1 MNRAASEASG
11 LPAAVLPGAVLSSA
25 GARAGAVA
33 WPNSARPGLSLAG
46 PHACRDSVSG
56 SPRTQTLLARLA
68 LCALVLAGWPLAHGQ
83 GVVSPAVT
91 GSPATGSPVIGSPVT
106 LVTLPPVPST
116 SQGASFVTVGGL
128 TVREVRFDL
137 SGSDYPPARFPAVYT
152 PVFPV
157 GGNLALRPGTP
168 GGPWD
173 LLMRVLPFGS
183 SVATGTTPA
192 GSAVQAGG
200 EIRTD
205 QLEYRVLI
213 DNPSPAQ
220 AATVPWL
227 PAFSEQVVVQVQ
239 SDVPERYVVQ
249 LRLRVEGHE
258 QAGVQDT
265 TVLFT
270 LRPLGR

>member
-1 MNRAASEASG
+1 MNRALSAASV
-11 LPAAVLPGAVLSSA
+11 LPAAVLPAPVLPAA
-25 GARAGAVA
+25 GAAV
-33 WPNSARPGLSLAG
+33 RHGLF
-46 PHACRDSVSG
+46 
-56 SPRTQTLLARLA
+56 PRRVTVNRQHQTLLACLA
-68 LCALVLAGWPLAHGQ
+68 LCALVLAGWPLAHSQ
-83 GVVSPAVT
+83 GVTLPAGT
-91 GSPATGSPVIGSPVT
+91 PDPAMLVDPAT

-128 TVREVRFDL
+128 IVREVRFDL
-137 SGSDYPPARFPAVYT
+137 SGSEYPPARFPAVYT

-183 SVATGTTPA
+183 GIATGGTP
-192 GSAVQAGG
+192 AGG

-213 DNPSPAQ
+213 DNPTPAQ

-239 SDVPERYVVQ
+239 SDVPERYVLQ